1 MTYVYVRKDLSHIGG
16 AQDQTLLKAFL
27 KALYN
32 DKYVAECEESFG
44 FVRVSG
50 DLRDRALAAID
61 TLVLSDPDAEEWFFE
76 ENTEAIIGTG
86 DYVISQ
92 KRKAYSELE
101 QDQVVGLVASLQNE
115 ISDLKSENMELVRD
129 VNSLKDEVQTVSAS
143 MVSLKATANSNSGT
157 NSAADGFFE
166 DFSGEGSFGEDEET
180 ALKAALALSII
191 SFALWMLALVFIFA
205 KFVFQCF

>member
-1 MTYVYVRKDLSHIGG
+1 M
-16 AQDQTLLKAFL
+16 
-27 KALYN
+27 
-32 DKYVAECEESFG
+32 
-44 FVRVSG
+44 
-50 DLRDRALAAID
+50 
-61 TLVLSDPDAEEWFFE
+61 LSDPDAEEWFFE

-205 KFVFQCF
+205 KFVFKEPVHAEQMLIFWVFAYLLNEDGLKPFHLALEELEHLSTLVLGLLHQGTVI